1 MASISIEELKSIKGV
16 GVGVIDRV
24 YKHLREKE
32 GPKHN
37 DKLPKIDQIEDVIAG
52 KSDGVI
58 ICGDNTGIL
67 RTIDDNMID
76 LTVTSPPYDDLR
88 SYEGYELDIESLIR
102 ELFRVTKEGGTVVW
116 VVGDA
121 TIDGS
126 ETGSSFRQALKFKD
140 IGFHLNDTMIY
151 QKNTSS
157 FPSRRKDK
165 RYTQIFEYM
174 FVFTKGK
181 PKNVKLLSD
190 KKNRRAGEKNWGSNT
205 SRGKDGELVEF
216 SDIKT
221 VPEYSP
227 RNNIW
232 EYVVGGGFV
241 SEDKEAHV
249 HPAVFPERLAE
260 DHIKS
265 WSKEGDIVLD
275 PMVGSGTTAKMAK
288 INNRRYI
295 GIDISSKY
303 CELARNRTNKY

>member
-1 MASISIEELKSIKGV
+1 MASIKIEELKGIKGV
-16 GVGVIDRV
+16 GVGIIDKI
-24 YKHLREKE
+24 YEHLRNKE
-32 GPKHN
+32 VEENGII
-37 DKLPKIDQIEDVIAG
+37 LPKIDEIEDVIAG
-52 KSDGVI
+52 KSEGAIV
-58 ICGDNTGIL
+58 CGSNTDVL
-67 RTIDDNMID
+67 RTIDDGKID

-88 SYEGYELDIESLIR
+88 SYEGYELNVEKLIK

-116 VVGDA
+116 IVGDA

-140 IGFHLNDTMIY
+140 VGFHLNDTMIY

-157 FPSRRKDK
+157 FPSKRKDK

-181 PKNVKLLSD
+181 PKDFNLIAD
-190 KKNRRAGEKNWGSNT
+190 KKNKRAGEINWGSNT
-205 SRGKDGELVEF
+205 ARGKDGKLVEQ

-227 RNNIW
+227 RNNVW
-232 EYVVGGGFV
+232 EYIVGGGFG
-241 SEDKEAHV
+241 STDEEAYE
-249 HPAVFPERLAE
+249 HPAIFPEKLAE

-288 INNRRYI
+288 LNNRRYI
-295 GIDISSKY
+295 GIDISKKY
-303 CELARNRTNKY
+303 CELSKERLEKY